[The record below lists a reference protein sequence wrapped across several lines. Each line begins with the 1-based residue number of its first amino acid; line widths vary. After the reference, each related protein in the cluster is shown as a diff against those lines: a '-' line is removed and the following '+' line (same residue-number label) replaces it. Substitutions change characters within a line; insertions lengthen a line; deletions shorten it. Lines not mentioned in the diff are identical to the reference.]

1 MPAAAR
7 SLLLTRH
14 PPDRNNLQMKSLFL
28 TVGIAA
34 LTLAA
39 SIGPVHASVVIAGT
53 RVVFPATQGEVTVRL
68 TNEGQL
74 PALIEAWIDAGNP
87 ESTPDTAKV
96 PFLITP
102 PLARMNPG
110 KGQSLRIVYTG
121 QPLPSDRE
129 SLFWLNVLE
138 IPPKPTDTTGE
149 AQNTL
154 QFAVR
159 SRLKLFFRPAKL
171 AGDPLT
177 AGGQLQWKL
186 VADGGGY
193 ALEAHN
199 PTPYYITMSKLTL
212 HAGSANYEAGSGM
225 VAPQASLRLPV
236 QNLHAAVVG
245 GTLDYT
251 VINDFGAGSTFK
263 GTVTP

>member
-1 MPAAAR
+1 
-7 SLLLTRH
+7 
-14 PPDRNNLQMKSLFL
+14 MKSLL
-28 TVGIAA
+28 CTLGVAM

-39 SIGPVHASVVIAGT
+39 SVGPAHASVVIAGT
-53 RVVFPATQGEVTVRL
+53 RVVFPAEQGETTVRL
-68 TNEGQL
+68 SNEGQL
-74 PALIEAWIDAGNP
+74 PALVEAWIDDGNA

-96 PFLITP
+96 PFLVTP

-121 QPLPSDRE
+121 QPLPADRE

-138 IPPKPTDTTGE
+138 IPPKPTNVTGE

-171 AGDPLT
+171 AGDPLA

-186 VADGGGY
+186 VTDGHGY

-199 PTPYYITMSKLTL
+199 PTPYYVTLNNLTL
-212 HAGSANYEAGSGM
+212 HAGNTSYEADTGM
-225 VAPQASLRLPV
+225 VAPLASLRLPV
-236 QNLHAAVVG
+236 KNLHAAAAGV
-245 GTLDYT
+245 TLDYT
-251 VINDFGAGSTFK
+251 VINDFGAGTPFK
-263 GTVTP
+263 GTVAP